1 MSCKKK
7 RSFGPGS
14 GSGRLSF
21 MDKFQRGCEERSNAK
36 AKSLARQRIDSDDE
50 VELTSVVQQD
60 SALNPNVVDGKQ
72 KFGFEIGD
80 ILHITYICDDPPK
93 GCEWMKGAD
102 GNGGKFVAKVL
113 K

>member
-1 MSCKKK
+1 M
-7 RSFGPGS
+7 
-14 GSGRLSF
+14 
-21 MDKFQRGCEERSNAK
+21 
-36 AKSLARQRIDSDDE
+36 
-50 VELTSVVQQD
+50 
-60 SALNPNVVDGKQ
+60 Q

-80 ILHITYICDDPPK
+80 ILNITYICDDPPK

>member
-1 MSCKKK
+1 M
-7 RSFGPGS
+7 P
-14 GSGRLSF
+14 
-21 MDKFQRGCEERSNAK
+21 
-36 AKSLARQRIDSDDE
+36 RQNHLQDS
-50 VELTSVVQQD
+50 VSSVSTLVQQD

-72 KFGFEIGD
+72 KFRFEIGD
-80 ILHITYICDDPPK
+80 ILNITYIFDDPPK